1 MCGCVDGLRPDEASR
16 QKKADKGPN
25 KGTGMTS
32 IRKLL
37 AALLLIPVMSAAS
50 DPYVPPAL
58 EEWKDWVLHGQEWRE
73 CPMRH
78 DGSSALS
85 NHRYCAWPG
94 TLSLD
99 VDEQGARFTQTWTV
113 YGEAQEVPLPG
124 EPRYW
129 PDAVRVDGNP
139 ALVVSHDETP
149 WLELPPGEH
158 VVSGRFRW
166 EARPSVLRVS
176 PGIGLVSLRVNGR
189 SIDNPEID
197 RSRLF
202 LGQRSATAAVEQDS
216 LDARVYRL
224 LADEM
229 PGQLVTR
236 LRIDVSGSVREVLFG
251 PLLPDSYVPLRL
263 DSRLPA
269 RFEADGRLRVQL
281 RPGRW
286 QLTLR
291 ARAPGVVESLQV
303 PVGGENLPDSEV
315 LSYSA
320 VDRLR
325 VTAAEGL
332 SPVDPVRADV
342 PAEWQ
347 QFPAFAVSAGD
358 VLNVVERSRGIVE
371 VANTLTLYRQMW
383 ADFEGPGLTVRDQI
397 SGEMRTEW
405 RLDMQSPYEL
415 ESAEINGQNLLVTDG
430 GADGKRGVEIRQPSL
445 RLETLARTTDS
456 GALPISGWDT
466 RFTSV
471 QTRLNLPPGQRL
483 LAAPGADRAA
493 GSWLDRWQ
501 LLDIFLLL
509 VISASAW
516 KLLGRGPGVVAF
528 LALLLSYHES
538 GAPSWLWLN
547 LLATVALLRVA
558 PAGRLKSILR
568 GYFYLGLLTLVLALV
583 PFAADQ
589 LRAAVYPQLDRGL
602 YTTSTQPGASVAP
615 TLEDA
620 PIDAEPMPESAAFQG
635 VDAGRQD
642 ARERVADA
650 MEEIVVTGSRI
661 RRADVPISAAPAKV
675 FSLADVNALLQ
686 AGPGVPEWRWNQYH
700 LSWSGPVDTGQTH
713 RLIVAP
719 AWLMSLWRI
728 AAVLLLAALAASVL
742 AEAFNGRWRLPG
754 GFASGGSSSGSSSGA
769 SSGAAAAGVLLL
781 AAGVGLL
788 APSPVLA
795 ELPDRAL
802 LDELRQRL
810 TEPLACEPRCA
821 EIVAARVSVEPDTLV
836 IDLDVH
842 ASADVGIPVPGQ
854 GKGWMPALIGLNG
867 ERLDAAVRDDGL
879 LRVAVPSGQHRLRL
893 AGPLPAR
900 ASVEIPFPL
909 VPRAVEVAASG
920 WTYTGVSDRRLV
932 SGSLTLERVREAS
945 ERAEETVWE
954 SSQFPPFVRITRRLD
969 FAVDWSVSTTV
980 QRVAPASGA
989 IELEV
994 PLLSGE
1000 SVLAENLE
1008 IANGSVTVSMASGQD
1023 TLSWASTLER
1033 TPSLVLTA
1041 ADGREAE
1048 EVWRIGLGSIWHLDF
1063 SGVPENVNNQNVAN
1077 ARVAEFNP
1085 RPGESLTIAARRP
1098 AASPGA
1104 TLAIDAVQMNT
1115 AVGRRL
1121 AETDLSFHY
1130 RATRGDQYVIRL
1142 PQAAELTLV
1151 TIDDRTEPLRA
1162 VDGALTLPVLPG
1174 QHQVHLRFSEARA
1187 SGFVARS
1194 PEVDLG
1200 APASNVSLSLLPER
1214 NRWLLLTRGPEL
1226 GPAVLYWSELLV
1238 LVGLALLLGRVSF
1251 TPLKTHHWLLLALGF
1266 STFNWPV
1273 LGLVVAWLLATG
1285 ARERW
1290 SPALDGMRY
1299 NALQIAFAT
1308 ISIVALL
1315 AIVVSLPAG
1324 LLGQPDMH
1332 VVGNGSRASTLNW
1345 FADRTSD
1352 ALPSASFVS
1361 LPMWTYKAL
1370 ILFWALWLSFA
1381 LLRWLPW
1388 VWKVFAHDGLWQSRK
1403 PIAET

>member
-1 MCGCVDGLRPDEASR
+1 MKPGEGRPAR
-16 QKKADKGPN
+16 GGQ
-25 KGTGMTS
+25 KGTGMTN

-37 AALLLIPVMSAAS
+37 AALLLIPAVSAAS
-50 DPYVPPAL
+50 DAYVPPAL

-85 NHRYCAWPG
+85 NNRYCAWPG

-99 VDEQGARFTQTWTV
+99 VDEDGARFTQTWTV
-113 YGEAQEVPLPG
+113 YAEPQEVPLPG
-124 EPRYW
+124 SARHW
-129 PDAVRVDGNP
+129 PDLVQVDGSP
-139 ALVVSHDETP
+139 ALVLSDNETP
-149 WLELPPGEH
+149 WLELPPGQH

-166 EARPSVLRVS
+166 EARPSVLRAP
-176 PGIGLVSLRVNGR
+176 PGIGLVALRVNGR
-189 SIDNPEID
+189 TIDNPEID
-197 RSRLF
+197 GSRLF
-202 LGQRSATAAVEQDS
+202 LGQRSAAAAVEQDS
-216 LDARVYRL
+216 LDTRVYRL
-224 LADEM
+224 LVDEM

-236 LRIDVSGSVREVLFG
+236 LRIDVSGGVREVLFG
-251 PLLPDSYVPLRL
+251 PLLPDGYVPLRL

-286 QLTLR
+286 QLNLR
-291 ARAPGVVESLQV
+291 ARAPGVVDSLSV

-320 VDRLR
+320 ADRLR

-332 SPVDPVRADV
+332 SPIDPARADV
-342 PAEWQ
+342 PVEWRQ
-347 QFPAFAVSAGD
+347 LPAFRLFEGE
-358 VLNVVERSRGIVE
+358 VLDIVERSRGIVD
-371 VANTLTLYRQMW
+371 VSNTLTLYRQMW
-383 ADFEGPGLTVRDQI
+383 ADFDGRGLTVRDQI

-405 RLDMQSPYEL
+405 RLDMQQPYEL
-415 ESAEINGQNLLVTDG
+415 QSAEVDGQQLLVTDG
-430 GADGKRGVEIRQPSL
+430 DTDGKRGVEIRQPSL
-445 RLETLARTTDS
+445 RLETLARTADRD
-456 GALPISGWDT
+456 ALPISGWDT
-466 RFTSV
+466 RFASV
-471 QTRLNLPPGQRL
+471 QTTLNLPPGQRL
-483 LAAPGADRAA
+483 LAAPGVDRAT

-509 VISASAW
+509 VITASAW

-528 LALLLSYHES
+528 LALFLSYHES

-558 PAGRLKSILR
+558 PAGRLKSMLR
-568 GYFYLGLLTLVLALV
+568 GYFYLGLLTLVLVLV
-583 PFAADQ
+583 PFAAEQ
-589 LRAAVYPQLDRGL
+589 LRTAVYPQLDRGL
-602 YTTSTQPGASVAP
+602 YTTAASSAP
-615 TLEDA
+615 TSADMPVAVE
-620 PIDAEPMPESAAFQG
+620 AEPRTPEVASFA
-635 VDAGRQD
+635 AGRQE
-642 ARERVADA
+642 AREWVADE
-650 MEEIVVTGSRI
+650 MEELVVTGSRI
-661 RRADVPISAAPAKV
+661 LRPDASVSSVPMKV
-675 FSLADVNALLQ
+675 FSLADANALLQ
-686 AGPGVPEWRWNQYH
+686 AGPGVPGWRWNQYQ
-700 LSWSGPVDTGQTH
+700 LRWSGPVDAGQTH

-719 AWLMSLWRI
+719 TWLMSLWRV
-728 AAVLLLAALAASVL
+728 AAVLLLAALAASIL
-742 AEAFNGRWRLPG
+742 AEAFNRRWRLPG
-754 GFASGGSSSGSSSGA
+754 GSSPGA
-769 SSGAAAAGVLLL
+769 SSTAAAVVLLTVSG
-781 AAGVGLL
+781 ALL
-788 APSPVLA
+788 APSSVEA

-802 LDELRQRL
+802 LDELRKRL

-821 EIVAARVSVEPDTLV
+821 DVVAARVSVEPDTLV
-836 IDLDVH
+836 IDLDIH
-842 ASADVGIPVPGQ
+842 ASADVGVPVPGQ
-854 GKGWMPALIGLNG
+854 GNGWMPALIGLNG
-867 ERLDAAVRDDGL
+867 ERLDAAVRDGGL
-879 LRVAVPSGQHRLRL
+879 LFVAVPRGQHRLRL

-900 ASVEIPFPL
+900 AGVEIVFPL
-909 VPRAVEVAASG
+909 VPRAVEVSANG
-920 WTYTGVSDRRLV
+920 WTYTGVSDRRLL

-945 ERAEETVWE
+945 ERADETVWE

-969 FAVDWSVSTTV
+969 FAVDWSVHTTV
-980 QRVAPASGA
+980 ERVAPASGA
-989 IELEV
+989 IELDV

-1000 SVLAENLE
+1000 SVLAEDLE
-1008 IANGSVTVSMASGQD
+1008 IADGKVTVSMASGQD
-1023 TLSWASTLER
+1023 ARSWSSTLEQVS
-1033 TPSLVLTA
+1033 TLVLTA

-1048 EVWRIGLGSIWHLDF
+1048 EIWRIGLGSIWHLDF
-1063 SGVPENVNNQNVAN
+1063 SGVPENVSNQQVPN

-1085 RPGESLTIAARRP
+1085 RPGETLTITSRLP

-1115 AVGRRL
+1115 SVGRRL
-1121 AETDLSFHY
+1121 AETNLSFRY
-1130 RATRGDQYVIRL
+1130 RATRGDQHVIRL
-1142 PQAAELTLV
+1142 PEGAELTAV

-1162 VDGALTLPVLPG
+1162 VDGALTLPILPG
-1174 QHQVHLRFSEARA
+1174 QHQVYLSFSEARI
-1187 SGFVARS
+1187 SGLVAHS
-1194 PEVDLG
+1194 PDVDLG
-1200 APASNVSLSLLPER
+1200 TAASNVSLSLSPER

-1238 LVGLALLLGRVSF
+1238 LVGLALLLGRISF
-1251 TPLKTHHWLLLALGF
+1251 TPLKTRHWLLLALGF

-1290 SPALDGMRY
+1290 LSEQSTEQSPQLEGMRY

-1308 ISIVALL
+1308 FSVVALM
-1315 AIVVSLPAG
+1315 AIVVSLPIG

-1332 VVGNGSRASTLNW
+1332 VVGNGSRASILNW

-1388 VWKVFAHDGLWQSRK
+1388 VWKVFARDGLWRSRK
-1403 PIAET
+1403 QVAES

>member
-1 MCGCVDGLRPDEASR
+1 MR
-16 QKKADKGPN
+16 N
-25 KGTGMTS
+25 

-37 AALLLIPVMSAAS
+37 AALLLVPVMTAAS

-85 NHRYCAWPG
+85 NNRYCAWPG

-99 VDEQGARFTQTWTV
+99 VDENGARFTQTWTV
-113 YGEAQEVPLPG
+113 YAEPQEVPLPG
-124 EPRYW
+124 GPRHW
-129 PDAVRVDGNP
+129 PDSVRVGGSA
-139 ALVVSHDETP
+139 ALVLSHDETP

-166 EARPSVLRVS
+166 ESRPGVLRVA
-176 PGIGLVSLRVNGR
+176 PGIGLVALSVNGR
-189 SIDNPEID
+189 SIDNPELD

-202 LGQRSATAAVEQDS
+202 LGQRSRTAAVEQDS
-216 LDARVYRL
+216 LDTRVYRRL
-224 LADEM
+224 VDEV
-229 PGQLVTR
+229 PGELITR
-236 LRIDVSGSVREVLFG
+236 LRIDVSGSVREVFFG
-251 PLLPDSYVPLRL
+251 PLLPDGYLPMRL

-286 QLTLR
+286 RLTLT
-291 ARAPGVVESLQV
+291 ARAPGVVDSLSV

-332 SPVDPVRADV
+332 SPIDPARADV

-347 QFPAFAVSAGD
+347 QLPAFRLFEGE
-358 VLNVVERSRGIVE
+358 VLDIVERSRGIVD
-371 VANTLTLYRQMW
+371 VGNTLTLYRQMW
-383 ADFEGPGLTVRDQI
+383 ADFGGRGLTVRDQI

-405 RLDMQSPYEL
+405 RLDMRSPYEL
-415 ESAEINGQNLLVTDG
+415 RSAEVNGQQLLVTDG
-430 GADGKRGVEIRQPSL
+430 DSDDKRGVEIRQPSL
-445 RLETLARTTDS
+445 RLTTLARTEDR

-466 RFTSV
+466 RFTNV
-471 QTRLNLPPGQRL
+471 QTTLNLPPGQRL
-483 LAAPGADRAA
+483 LASPGADRAA
-493 GSWLDRWQ
+493 GSWLDQWQ

-509 VISASAW
+509 VITASAW
-516 KLLGRGPGVVAF
+516 KLLGRGAGAVAF
-528 LALLLSYHES
+528 LGLVLSYHES

-568 GYFYLGLLTLVLALV
+568 GYFYLGLLTLALALV
-583 PFAADQ
+583 PFAAEQ

-602 YTTSTQPGASVAP
+602 YTTSASPGKASAP
-615 TLEDA
+615 A
-620 PIDAEPMPESAAFQG
+620 PE
-635 VDAGRQD
+635 VDASFQSEPGREAVRQ
-642 ARERVADA
+642 RVADEV
-650 MEEIVVTGSRI
+650 EEIIVTGSRI
-661 RRADVPISAAPAKV
+661 LSPDVSSAKFAPTD
-675 FSLADVNALLQ
+675 LNALLQ
-686 AGPGVPEWRWNQYH
+686 AGPGVPEWRWNQYQ
-700 LSWSGPVDTGQTH
+700 LRWSGPVDAGQTH
-713 RLIVAP
+713 RLIVVP
-719 AWLMSLWRI
+719 TWLMSVWRI
-728 AAVLLLAALAASVL
+728 AAVLLLAALAASVF
-742 AEAFNGRWRLPG
+742 AEAFNRRWRLPG
-754 GFASGGSSSGSSSGA
+754 GSSAGGSTGTA
-769 SSGAAAAGVLLL
+769 TATVLLL
-781 AAGVGLL
+781 AMSGALL
-788 APSPVLA
+788 SPSPALA

-810 TEPLACEPRCA
+810 TEPLPCEPRCA
-821 EIVAARVSVEPDTLV
+821 EIVLARVNVEPDTLV
-836 IDLDVH
+836 VDLDVH
-842 ASADVGIPVPGQ
+842 ASADVGVPVPGQ

-867 ERLDAAVRDDGL
+867 ERLDAVLRDDGL
-879 LRVAVPSGQHRLRL
+879 LFVAVPRGQHRLRL

-900 ASVEIPFPL
+900 ASVEIVFPV
-909 VPRAVEVAASG
+909 VPRAVEVAADG

-932 SGSLTLERVREAS
+932 SGSLSLERVREAS
-945 ERAEETVWE
+945 ARAADTVWE

-969 FAVDWSVSTTV
+969 FAVDWSVHTTV
-980 QRVAPASGA
+980 ERVAPASGA
-989 IELEV
+989 IQLEV

-1000 SVLAENLE
+1000 SVLSEDLE
-1008 IANGSVTVSMASGQD
+1008 ITNGNVTVSMASGQNAR
-1023 TLSWASTLER
+1023 SWSSTLEQ
-1033 TPSLVLTA
+1033 TSVLELTA
-1041 ADGREAE
+1041 ADGRDAE
-1048 EVWRIGLGSIWHLDF
+1048 EIWRIGLGSIWHLDF
-1063 SGVPENVNNQNVAN
+1063 FGVPENVSSQQVPN

-1085 RPGESLTIAARRP
+1085 RPGETLTITSRLP

-1115 AVGRRL
+1115 NVGRRL
-1121 AETDLSFHY
+1121 AETHLSFRY
-1130 RATRGDQYVIRL
+1130 RATRGDQHVIRL
-1142 PQAAELTLV
+1142 PEGAELTAV
-1151 TIDDRTEPLRA
+1151 TIDNRTEPLRA
-1162 VDGALTLPVLPG
+1162 VNGALTLPILPG
-1174 QHQVHLRFSEARA
+1174 AHQVSLSFSETRTA
-1187 SGFVARS
+1187 GFVAGS
-1194 PEVDLG
+1194 PDVDLG
-1200 APASNVSLSLLPER
+1200 AAASNVSLSLSPER
-1214 NRWLLLTRGPEL
+1214 SRWLLLTRGPDL

-1238 LVGLALLLGRVSF
+1238 LVGLALLLGRVPF
-1251 TPLKTHHWLLLALGF
+1251 TPLKTRHWLLLALGF

-1290 SPALDGMRY
+1290 SPELEGMRY
-1299 NALQIAFAT
+1299 NALQLIFAT

-1332 VVGNGSRASTLNW
+1332 VVGNGSRASMLNW

-1388 VWKVFAHDGLWQSRK
+1388 VWKVFASDGLWQSRK
-1403 PIAET
+1403 RVAES